1 MTEQEKFYKMEA
13 YGTKKDPSFLYSKHN
28 LHIKYGT
35 EEAFE
40 ILASRIQT
48 LKDFGYD
55 PGERPLTPEEKE
67 AACTL
72 DYVDALL
79 QTYDD
84 RVTAAAEHRP
94 YLDSLNSNMEPNCD

>member
-40 ILASRIQT
+40 I
-48 LKDFGYD
+48 FGQSD
-55 PGERPLTPEEKE
+55 P
-67 AACTL
+67 
-72 DYVDALL
+72 
-79 QTYDD
+79 
-84 RVTAAAEHRP
+84 
-94 YLDSLNSNMEPNCD
+94 DSEGLWLRS